1 MGREELTTSA
11 ERRAMLLPVYVPTVL
26 LAFGQGLLVPTLPLY
41 ALSLH
46 ASFALVSLI
55 VAAAGLGTLVTDLPA
70 GAMLGRLGRRPAML
84 LGAALVAVSSF
95 AVGLS
100 SSIVLLVVLRLL
112 AGAGTALWGLSR
124 HAYITDVTKPAQRG
138 RAIAVFGGIN
148 RTGNLLAPALGGVI
162 AKYLGLAAPFY
173 LAGILAAV
181 TAAIALVY
189 VPEGAGTAPVSG
201 GHRVRW
207 ALVGTLA
214 RTSWRALSAAGTAQI
229 FAQMIRAGRLL
240 LIPLYGR
247 AVLGLDVQA
256 IGGIISAAALLDV
269 AMFLPAG
276 ILMDRF
282 GRKVAAVP
290 SFAVMATGMA
300 LIPLASNYWGLLLAA
315 GVVGFGNGLGSGTMM
330 TLGADLAPRGAVGE
344 FLGFWRLVGDAGQ
357 AGGPLLVGQVADA
370 FGLEATALVLSVV
383 GVMAA
388 VTLAAFVRETRV
400 DLPGP
405 ARAVP

>member
-1 MGREELTTSA
+1 MGREEQTTSV
-11 ERRAMLLPVYVPTVL
+11 ERRAMLLPVYAPTAL

-84 LGAALVAVSSF
+84 LGATLVASSSF

-100 SSIVLLVVLRLL
+100 SSVALLVLFRLV
-112 AGAGTALWGLSR
+112 AGGGTALWGLSR

-162 AKYLGLAAPFY
+162 AKYFGLAAPFY
-173 LAGILAAV
+173 LAGTLAAV
-181 TAAIALVY
+181 TAAIALFY
-189 VPEGAGTAPVSG
+189 VPEGGGNAAVPG

-214 RTSWRALSAAGTAQI
+214 RDSWRALSAAGTAQV

-290 SFAVMATGMA
+290 SFAVMAIGMA
-300 LIPLASNYWGLLLAA
+300 LIPLASSYWGLLLAA

-344 FLGFWRLVGDAGQ
+344 FLGFWRLIGDAGQ

-383 GVMAA
+383 GVLAA

-400 DLPGP
+400 DPVGSV
-405 ARAVP
+405 RAAS